1 MLAGASNAYW
11 QSRQRLDPATRQ
23 QIDESF
29 HRFDEGGKG
38 WLSRSE
44 LKFALASM
52 LGYKPSKVEVNIVMH
67 RCPEG
72 PYEGQVDI
80 SMFRAYLEE
89 KLSVIDPDDR
99 MRQLFKAFDVRCLG
113 FIGREDLHKVFAKCL
128 PSIPATVIDEI
139 YEEIDTDSDGR
150 VSCRDFEAML
160 RGRLPV

>member
-11 QSRQRLDPATRQ
+11 QARQTTTTRLHL
-23 QIDESF
+23 DESF
-29 HRFDEGGKG
+29 HQFDDGGKG

-52 LGYKPSKVEVNIVMH
+52 LGYKPSKVEVDIILQ
-67 RCPEG
+67 RCPE
-72 PYEGQVDI
+72 EGRVEVAA
-80 SMFRAYLEE
+80 FRAFLEE

-99 MRQLFKAFDVRCLG
+99 VRQLFKAFDVRCLG

-128 PSIPATVIDEI
+128 PSIQAAVIDEI
-139 YEEIDTDSDGR
+139 FEEVDTDYDGR

-160 RGRLPV
+160 RGRIL